1 IPNPP
6 GLLPCVSAEF
16 HGGRVEGMI
25 WNARIDVYTA
35 VVVRGVHIIRHVGRL
50 RIAAELRIIISVSW
64 ILHRAQRNAP
74 HAWHEQPRA
83 DQDRKSTRL
92 NSSHV
97 AISYAVFCLKKKNSL
112 IVFH

>member
-1 IPNPP
+1 
-6 GLLPCVSAEF
+6 
-16 HGGRVEGMI
+16 MI

-83 DQDRKSTRL
+83 DQPVGLIGRLTSTHLLHQR
-92 NSSHV
+92 
-97 AISYAVFCLKKKNSL
+97 AKN
-112 IVFH
+112 IGYGFIERA